1 MFLRFYELP
10 LKPMHHDEGVNAL
23 LLTNLVRPPHVYR
36 YDPANYHGP
45 TLFYLASLS
54 TVAFGL
60 TTVAIRFVTA
70 LAGLVAVL
78 AVLALRRQVGAVGSI
93 AAAALLAVSPG
104 AVYFSRYFIH
114 EMLLVCFTLA
124 MVVAAAEWWHR
135 GRAFHLHL
143 AAVFAGLMFA
153 TKETALISAVVL
165 IGAVV
170 GTGLFFQARGRTRA
184 GARAEFGR
192 HRVVDA
198 PGDRRSL
205 LRLAQAIGLFLVVNL
220 LFYTSFF
227 EHWQGGI
234 DAFKTLAFWTKAG
247 TTAHIGPWYAYIDW
261 LSAEELPLLL
271 LGGVGAALAL
281 WRADDR
287 FAVFAALWGVGILAA
302 YSLIPYKTPWLA
314 LNMIAPL
321 AVTGGYACEMLWRR
335 RRTVPRGVLAATA
348 AVLAGVATFQAVVLT
363 FVQYDNG
370 RHPYVYAHTFRD
382 VLTLVEEI
390 REIQARNPGSPI
402 AITSED
408 HFPLS
413 WYLLA
418 YPVGYYGR
426 PVVTGDPLVI
436 ASEQQQDTLDRSL
449 GTRYERVGSYRLR
462 PGVRLV
468 LYVRRD
474 LRRGAPR

>member
-1 MFLRFYELP
+1 MDKHKSNWWIDLALSGLFWISFFPDFTGLALHEWLGIAAIALAVWHLIVHWKWVETVTLRFFSRAPAQARIHYLADLGVMLGFLMILATGLLISTWLDLP
-10 LKPMHHDEGVNAL
+10 L
-23 LLTNLVRPPHVYR
+23 
-36 YDPANYHGP
+36 YD
-45 TLFYLASLS
+45 F
-54 TVAFGL
+54 
-60 TTVAIRFVTA
+60 
-70 LAGLVAVL
+70 
-78 AVLALRRQVGAVGSI
+78 
-93 AAAALLAVSPG
+93 AAWTHIHLMVS
-104 AVYFSRYFIH
+104 V
-114 EMLLVCFTLA
+114 FTLA
-124 MVVAAAEWWHR
+124 MVVAAAEWWRR
-135 GRAFHLHL
+135 GRAFHLHM
-143 AAVFAGLMFA
+143 AAIFAGLMFA

-170 GTGLFFQARGRTRA
+170 GTVLFFQPRGRARA
-184 GARAEFGR
+184 GGRAEFGR
-192 HRVVDA
+192 HGLVEA

-234 DAFKTLAFWTKAG
+234 DAFKTLAFWTKTG
-247 TTAHIGPWYAYIDW
+247 TAAHIGPWYAYIDW

-271 LGGVGAALAL
+271 LGGAGAALAL

-287 FAVFAALWGVGILAA
+287 FAVFAALWGVGIIAA
-302 YSLIPYKTPWLA
+302 YSMIPYKTPWLA

-321 AVTGGYACEMLWRR
+321 AVTGGYASELLWRR